1 VTPLQLAEGRN
12 MPIGGVI
19 AMRAARFEPEAGA
32 AAVPCGVH
40 KAGGLVF
47 LPILD
52 GYYRRDGQEVECGGL
67 AEAPA
72 RRGAVVEPEL
82 RPSPQMDVAESFFL
96 RREPPGRFG
105 SARRL
110 LQNRADLE
118 FRRS

>member
-1 VTPLQLAEGRN
+1 

-47 LPILD
+47 LPFLN
-52 GYYRRDGQEVECGGL
+52 GYYGRDGQEVERGGL

-72 RRGAVVEPEL
+72 RRGAIVEPEL
-82 RPSPQMDVAESFFL
+82 RPSPQTNAAESFFL
-96 RREPPGRFG
+96 HCEPPGGFG

-110 LQNRADLE
+110 PQNRADLE
-118 FRRS
+118 FRRP